1 MGVGPDQRPPETSL
15 VQSPD
20 ANRVAALQKNALG
33 SGLWLATLGAVA
45 FSGKA
50 IIAKLAYGYGVDAIT
65 LVALRMWFALPLFA
79 ALSVWAS
86 RGRPALQRRDWLVI
100 AGLGFCGYYL
110 ASTLDFLG
118 LQYVSAS
125 LERLI
130 LYLNPTLV
138 LVLAV
143 LVFKQSVTPRQL
155 IALAVSYGGVLL
167 VFGRELTHVGP
178 HAVLGAVLIFLSAA
192 SYAVYLVASGE
203 EVKRLGA
210 LRLTGLA
217 SSVACLLC
225 IAQFI
230 VLRPWSALAVAP
242 EVIGL
247 SLLNAVLCTFAP
259 VLMVMMAIERMGA
272 ARVAQAGMVGPL
284 STLLLS
290 VWLLGEPFTWWLA
303 AGTALVLT
311 GVWLLAKWR

>member
-1 MGVGPDQRPPETSL
+1 VGVKSPEPDT
-15 VQSPD
+15 
-20 ANRVAALQKNALG
+20 AAAAQQPALG
-33 SGLWLATLGAVA
+33 SGLLLATLGATA

-65 LVALRMWFALPLFA
+65 LVGLRMLFALPLFA

-86 RGRPALQRRDWLVI
+86 RGQPPLQRRDWALI
-100 AGLGFCGYYL
+100 AGLGFTGYYL

-125 LERLI
+125 SERLI

-138 LVLAV
+138 LLLGVL
-143 LVFKQSVTPRQL
+143 LFKQPVTRRQL
-155 IALAVSYGGVLL
+155 VALVVSYAGVLL
-167 VFGRELTHVGP
+167 VFGHELLSQHRNAGTGASA
-178 HAVLGAVLIFLSAA
+178 HAVLGSGLIFLSAA
-192 SYAVYLVASGE
+192 SYAVYLVTSGA

-217 SSVACLLC
+217 STAACLLC
-225 IAQFI
+225 IAQFV
-230 VLRPWSALAVAP
+230 VLRPLAAMATAP

-247 SLLNAVLCTFAP
+247 SLLNATLCTFAP
-259 VLMVMMAIERMGA
+259 VLMVMMAIERIGA
-272 ARVAQAGMVGPL
+272 ARVAQAGMVGPV

-290 VWLLGEPFTWWLA
+290 VWLLGEPFTAWLA
-303 AGTALVLT
+303 AGTVLVMS